1 MNVKIIVNMDLN
13 LLVVTMTE
21 TGRNKYFGSEDKGIV
36 DFRIIEKI
44 MELKIGGWKIFKSDE
59 LFRIANN

>member
-44 MELKIGGWKIFKSDE
+44 MELKIGG
-59 LFRIANN
+59 